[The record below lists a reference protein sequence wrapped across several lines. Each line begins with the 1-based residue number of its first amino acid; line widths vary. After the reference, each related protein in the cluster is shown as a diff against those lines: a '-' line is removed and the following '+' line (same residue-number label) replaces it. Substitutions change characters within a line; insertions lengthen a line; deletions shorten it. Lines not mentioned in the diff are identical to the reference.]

1 MCYISGNLN
10 YFDKIKIISQKLFN
24 LLEFSFQNIYDRHL
38 QTTVIK
44 LLTLIYVSFLGVRF
58 EVALGG

>member
-1 MCYISGNLN
+1 MCYICGNLN

-24 LLEFSFQNIYDRHL
+24 LLEFSFQDIYDRHL
-38 QTTVIK
+38 QTTVIES
-44 LLTLIYVSFLGVRF
+44 LTLIYVSFLGVRF